1 MIVLVKKNF
10 RIWKKIVVIF
20 FGCFIFC
27 VGARNKIGLTFGL
40 TYEQHILSAV
50 TDHYY
55 LTYFLLPMILLCCFT
70 FIEDDE
76 EIVISRFQS
85 YYSYFIQKW
94 FGTSLW
100 AVGIVFFQSVAI
112 FLSGVGLSRNNV
124 WILPVG
130 AVEAELF
137 AVLSH
142 YFSTPNQG
150 FWAATFFQFVG
161 IWAIMGFL
169 MWICHFVGRKG
180 AVRFL
185 VLFYSFSVLW
195 IKIPVLQDLPITGL
209 NHLFILHHNLT
220 TPERFSI
227 TAATVILLVFIM
239 LLTIKFLW
247 RSSISNMLVGYRGL
261 KVYYF
266 RESFTKKNLVILF
279 SVVIGITLYKG
290 LQHPSIETSE
300 EWIYFLFSGHGTGY
314 VQILPFLEMLIING
328 TPLYLLAIFVEK
340 AIHEQSLFVPIRL
353 KNRREWMYAI
363 LMIGAGFLFFYS
375 FLWGMAGLLGGL
387 GFGYRLSNKALQLL
401 LAVIVIKWLDILVQ
415 YFFMILLYSCTK
427 QITIGFL
434 ILVGGNML
442 CILPEKIVT
451 CLPFGLSS
459 MARIS
464 GLNLYQGISFTSAVS
479 ILVISILALTS
490 WLLLI
495 GHRKL

>member
-10 RIWKKIVVIF
+10 GIWKKIVVIF
-20 FGCFIFC
+20 LVCFIFC
-27 VGARNKIGLTFGL
+27 VGARNKVGLTLGL

-94 FGTSLW
+94 FSTSPW
-100 AVGIVFFQSVAI
+100 AVSIVFSQSVAI

-137 AVLSH
+137 AVLSN
-142 YFSTPNQG
+142 YFSTPNEG
-150 FWAATFFQFVG
+150 FWAVTFFQFVG

-180 AVRFL
+180 AVRIL

-195 IKIPVLQDLPITGL
+195 IKIPVLQNLPITGL
-209 NHLFILHHNLT
+209 NHIFILHHNLT

-247 RSSISNMLVGYRGL
+247 RSSISNILVGYRGL

-266 RESFTKKNLVILF
+266 RENFTKKNLIILLIVI
-279 SVVIGITLYKG
+279 IGITLYKG
-290 LQHPSIETSE
+290 LQYPLIETSE
-300 EWIYFLFSGHGTGY
+300 EWIYSFFSGHGTGY
-314 VQILPFLEMLIING
+314 IQVLPFLEMLIING

-340 AIHEQSLFVPIRL
+340 AIHEQSLFIPIRI
-353 KNRREWMYAI
+353 KNRREWMSAI
-363 LMIGAGFLFFYS
+363 LISGAGFLFFYS
-375 FLWGMAGLLGGL
+375 FLWGMAGLLGGF

-415 YFFMILLYSCTK
+415 YFIMILLYSRIK
-427 QITIGFL
+427 QVTIGFL

-442 CILPEKIVT
+442 CILPGKIIT

-464 GLNLYQGISFTSAVS
+464 GLDLYQGISFTSAVS
-479 ILVISILALTS
+479 ILVVSILALTC